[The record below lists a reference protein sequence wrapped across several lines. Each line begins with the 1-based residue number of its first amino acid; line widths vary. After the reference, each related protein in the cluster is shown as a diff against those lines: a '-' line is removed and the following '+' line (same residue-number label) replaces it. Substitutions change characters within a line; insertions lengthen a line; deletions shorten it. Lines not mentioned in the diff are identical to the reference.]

1 MYRTRCIPAILP
13 RGAGRKGADAEG
25 DIEQTRWHTACSSLE
40 ELQALVAKL
49 AGSKHSKEKEL
60 HKLLAGSILPKLEET
75 ANARRRAEE
84 KAALY
89 EAMPKKRSS
98 RWVVERSVVL
108 GGGMAEGMC

>member
-1 MYRTRCIPAILP
+1 V
-13 RGAGRKGADAEG
+13 
-25 DIEQTRWHTACSSLE
+25 EQSRWHTASTDLE
-40 ELQALVAKL
+40 ELQELVAKL
-49 AGSKHSKEKEL
+49 ARSKHGKEKEL

-98 RWVVERSVVL
+98 RWVAVA
-108 GGGMAEGMC
+108 G